1 MLFAVRENND
11 WLSWNDVK
19 AYADLINCPIVPE
32 IGTFVFKNEKEIEQT
47 ISSFLKNNK
56 TICGG
61 EIEGVVARIADS
73 FNDISFSNSVL
84 KWVRSNH
91 VQTDEHWKS

>member
-32 IGTFVFKNEKEIEQT
+32 IGTFVFKNEKEI
-47 ISSFLKNNK
+47 
-56 TICGG
+56 
-61 EIEGVVARIADS
+61 
-73 FNDISFSNSVL
+73 
-84 KWVRSNH
+84 
-91 VQTDEHWKS
+91 